1 MSIVGAWKL
10 TLQTPFGVQTPTLRI
25 AADGT
30 GGLISPIGEAPLSNL
45 TVTDDAAEFIA
56 SVPTPMG
63 TFEIGFRVKANGD
76 ALAGT
81 FTSPL
86 GATEFT
92 GLREA

>member
-1 MSIVGAWKL
+1 MGIVGAWKL
-10 TLQTPFGVQTPTLRI
+10 TLETPFGTQTPTLRI
-25 AADGT
+25 EADGT
-30 GGLISPIGEAPLSNL
+30 GGLMSPIGEAPLSDL
-45 TVTDDAAEFIA
+45 QLTDDTAEFNA

-63 TFEIGFRVKANGD
+63 NLSIGFSVKASGD

-86 GATEFT
+86 GATDFT